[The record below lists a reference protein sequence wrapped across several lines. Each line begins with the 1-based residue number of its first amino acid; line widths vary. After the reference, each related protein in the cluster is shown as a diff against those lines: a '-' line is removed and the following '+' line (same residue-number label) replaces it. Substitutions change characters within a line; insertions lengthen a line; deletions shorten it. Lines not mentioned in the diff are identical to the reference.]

1 MEKTMKI
8 SKSQKAIYVVISVL
22 VAVVFWLYVD
32 NLGANESDIRLYNI
46 PVTFVGENEE
56 LAERGLM
63 LSSGGDTTID
73 LRLQGRRQVISK
85 INKNN
90 VKIFVDVRNISTT
103 GIQILDYTISYPSN
117 VSPTSVT
124 VVSASMYKITVEV
137 GELHSKTIQ
146 IITDIKGSV
155 ADGYMLHE
163 CTVSPE
169 TLTISGTEE
178 DVEQVDHALV
188 EVTLNNATAS
198 YSEYLTYN
206 LIDTQGQ
213 IVDQSKLRCSEDKVR
228 VEVPV
233 VTLKELPLSVE
244 FMESS
249 GSRETDISYDI
260 SPKSVTVSGE
270 ESTLDKLDEIVVAQI
285 DLSRVLGD
293 DTLEYEIPL
302 PGGCTNESGTD
313 KVRVTI
319 KFKNMQTETYE
330 CSNISFANV
339 PDGYSATAITQSVDV
354 TLRGKQT
361 ELDKIGSKNIRI
373 VADLGGLST
382 ASGTYTT
389 RAKVYVDGTDDV
401 GAIGAYQIGYRLQ
414 KS

>member
-1 MEKTMKI
+1 MKI

-137 GELHSKTIQ
+137 GELHSKTVQ

>member
-1 MEKTMKI
+1 MKI

-90 VKIFVDVRNISTT
+90 VKILVDVRNISTT

-178 DVEQVDHALV
+178 DVERIDHALV
-188 EVTLNNATAS
+188 EVALNNATTS

-260 SPKSVTVSGE
+260 SPKSITVSGE

-373 VADLGGLST
+373 VADLGGLSA

>member
-1 MEKTMKI
+1 MKI

-178 DVEQVDHALV
+178 DVEQVYHALV

>member
-1 MEKTMKI
+1 MKI